1 MKKTV
6 IMLEDGSEAVFLNE
20 SRNTRSGFAH
30 DCDLHITFSDGSRPE
45 RIYSYAYYL
54 NRTWEAYPFQSVMR
68 SAVYELAKSRKND
81 LLESFK
87 KERGYKRLTAKRSAE
102 FTESI
107 KDDYKI
113 SVYREL
119 LDRLNYR
126 YSHGGFS
133 HPAAAECF

>member
-1 MKKTV
+1 MTERIINLK
-6 IMLEDGSEAVFLNE
+6 DGSTAVFQNE
-20 SRNTRSGFAH
+20 CRNTRNGFAH
-30 DCDLHITFSDGSRPE
+30 ISEL
-45 RIYSYAYYL
+45 RILFKNENRVIRTIYTAHYL
-54 NRTWEAYPFQSVMR
+54 NRTWEAYTFQSAMR
-68 SAVYELAKSRKND
+68 SAVYTLVESRKDD
-81 LLESFK
+81 LRETFK

-107 KDDYKI
+107 KDDYKL

-133 HPAAAECF
+133 HPHAAECL

>member
-6 IMLEDGSEAVFLNE
+6 ITLEDGSEAVFLNG
-20 SRNTRSGFAH
+20 SRNTSSGFAH

-45 RIYSYAYYL
+45 KIYSYAYYL
-54 NRTWEAYPFQSVMR
+54 NRTWEAFPFQSVMR
-68 SAVYELAKSRKND
+68 SAVCELAESRKND
-81 LLESFK
+81 LLKSFK
-87 KERGYKRLTAKRSAE
+87 KERGYKRLTTKRSAE

-107 KDDYKI
+107 KDDYKL

-126 YSHGGFS
+126 YSHGGYS

>member
-6 IMLEDGSEAVFLNE
+6 IMLEDGSKAVFLNE
-20 SRNTRSGFAH
+20 SRDTSNGFAH
-30 DCDLHITFSDGSRPE
+30 DCDLHIAFNDGSIPE
-45 RIYSYAYYL
+45 RICSYAYYL

-107 KDDYKI
+107 KDDYKL

-133 HPAAAECF
+133 HPHAAECL